1 MGETLPK
8 DDLLDGVADYVAFL
22 GANRFNKRRVFYL
35 LEKGLLPGGKIG
47 RRWIGSKARVRER
60 LAQLTAGEAA

>member
-1 MGETLPK
+1 MTNTPQ
-8 DDLLDGVADYVAFL
+8 DDLLDGVTDYVAFL
-22 GANRFNKRRVFYL
+22 GFNRRRVFYL